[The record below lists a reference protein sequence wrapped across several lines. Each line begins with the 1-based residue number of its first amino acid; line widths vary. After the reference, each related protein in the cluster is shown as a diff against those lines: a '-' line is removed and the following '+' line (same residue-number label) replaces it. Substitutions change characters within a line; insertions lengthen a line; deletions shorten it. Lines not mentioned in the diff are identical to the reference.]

1 MLKYSEKYEK
11 YRVEVD
17 KQLEKIA
24 GNKQPKLLY
33 EPINYILSIGGKRI
47 RPALLI
53 FSCEAFGGKPESS
66 YDAAAAIEILH
77 NFTLV
82 HDDIMDNADTRRGRA
97 TVHKK
102 WDPNIAILAGDEM
115 IGLAYKLLT
124 KTKSDRISEIFDCFT
139 DGIIEVCEG
148 QSYDKEFEVKDSVSL
163 DEYLMMIG
171 KKTSKL
177 LETCAVIGALIA
189 NANEEQINS
198 MREYAMNLGLA
209 FQIQDDLLD
218 VIADEKEFG
227 KKSGGDIYERKK
239 TYLILKALE
248 TASDN
253 NDKAELQKIISNN
266 GADVSDDDVAKV
278 KEIYNKYGV
287 IDDAKKQ
294 IEHYTQKANGYLDV
308 IKNEEQKQ
316 QLLWFSDMLLSRN
329 F

>member
-1 MLKYSEKYEK
+1 MLKYSEKYDK

-102 WDPNIAILAGDEM
+102 WDANIAILAGDEM

-124 KTKSDRISEIFDCFT
+124 KTKSDRINEIFDCFT

-148 QSYDKEFEVKDSVSL
+148 QSYDKEFESKENVSL

-177 LETCAVIGALIA
+177 LETCAVVGALIA

-198 MREYAMNLGLA
+198 MREYALNLGLA

-248 TASDN
+248 TASDK

-266 GADVSDDDVAKV
+266 GADVSDNDVAKV

-294 IEHYTQKANGYLDV
+294 IEQYTRKANDYLEV

>member
-1 MLKYSEKYEK
+1 MLKYSDKYEK
-11 YRVEVD
+11 YRAEVD

-24 GNKQPKLLY
+24 SNKQPALLY

-82 HDDIMDNADTRRGRA
+82 HDDIMDNADTRRGKE

-102 WDPNIAILAGDEM
+102 WDSNIAILAGDEM

-148 QSYDKEFEVKDSVSL
+148 QSYDKEFEIKNIVSL

-189 NANEEQINS
+189 DASEEQVNS
-198 MREYAMNLGLA
+198 MREYALNLGLA

-248 TASDN
+248 TASGK
-253 NDKAELQKIISNN
+253 NDKSELQKIISNN
-266 GADVSDDDVAKV
+266 GAEVSDDDVVKV

-294 IEHYTQKANGYLDV
+294 IEHYTRKANGYLDI